1 MGDHYLLQCLRD
13 YPDITEKK
21 YGKRYDLPKIEA
33 LVAHVRRGGRL
44 TWEDIQKIRDNDYWI
59 YDRHWAVPD
68 PDAVKGALDRV
79 SRRLDFWHHQ
89 RKREA
94 LVADLYEV
102 FRNIEIV
109 SVVLRFVIPEH
120 FAIYSP
126 PMARI
131 LEVRRGHRDT
141 ETYLNYLDNLGE
153 IKRHYPGFAT
163 IAEVNMAVWTLHER
177 VYGIHVS
184 EEIRKAFDEDRFM
197 EGMRLRNMAHLLD
210 LSDVRLACSLFP
222 VNLRLAAQI
231 GGFCFEQK
239 VRRVFQKTLHESPEY
254 IDLKE
259 LINRLHGALA
269 IDGLTAGRWHNARV
283 IRNDALHSPERL
295 TEIGVRELL
304 SEIEEDPRGGPSPL
318 S

>member
-13 YPDITEKK
+13 YPEITEKK
-21 YGKRYDLPKIEA
+21 YGKRYQLGKIEE
-33 LVAHVRRGGRL
+33 LVSHVRRDGLL
-44 TWEDIQKIRDNDYWI
+44 TWEDIQKIRENDYWI
-59 YDRHWAVPD
+59 YDRHWAVPN
-68 PDAVKGALDRV
+68 PEAVKSALDRV
-79 SRRLDFWHHQ
+79 SHRLDFWHHL

-141 ETYLNYLDNLGE
+141 ETYLNYLDNLEE
-153 IKRHYPGFAT
+153 IKRHYPGFSS

-177 VYGIHVS
+177 VYGNYGS
-184 EEIRKAFDEDRFM
+184 EEIRSAFDQDTFL

-210 LSDVRLACSLFP
+210 LSDVRLARSLYS
-222 VNLRLAAQI
+222 VNLRLSAQI

-239 VRRVFQKTLHESPEY
+239 VRRLYQSTFHESPEY

-259 LINRLHGALA
+259 LINRLHGILA
-269 IDGLTAGRWHNARV
+269 IDGLTAGRWHNARI

-304 SEIEEDPRGGPSPL
+304 AEIEEEPL
-318 S
+318 QAPF